1 MRSSVE
7 WRAAHVDETQ
17 PSSVTLRLSPDW
29 SVSRRTIAYLVSS
42 RLDYRTLFA
51 TDADT
56 VSIACAE
63 RVGGRDTVVHDD
75 HRISRPEH
83 GSKCCHRERRERH
96 ANRRP
101 VYSTG
106 PRKVSAEVSVSFGAF
121 VSATGLRLVGYIY
134 SGLTK
139 PQSHT
144 WYPSCTTTDNDRTRV
159 IELQVAAAHKLRA
172 AG

>member
-63 RVGGRDTVVHDD
+63 HMLVEEILLYMTTIASPGPSTAVNAAIASAANAMLTDQYSRRVLARC
-75 HRISRPEH
+75 RLR
-83 GSKCCHRERRERH
+83 CL
-96 ANRRP
+96 
-101 VYSTG
+101 
-106 PRKVSAEVSVSFGAF
+106 F
-121 VSATGLRLVGYIY
+121 RLVPLCLQQGCDWWGIY
-134 SGLTK
+134 T
-139 PQSHT
+139 
-144 WYPSCTTTDNDRTRV
+144 
-159 IELQVAAAHKLRA
+159 